1 MKLLRSRFE
10 KKKIVE
16 KALYSFVNISIDY
29 RDLQLIFC
37 HEKKIFNSN
46 EMEKITL
53 SISHHQF
60 SKKAMDKLLQIDFT

>member
-10 KKKIVE
+10 KKKKIVE

-46 EMEKITL
+46 EMEKIT
-53 SISHHQF
+53 IDIPPPVQQESHG
-60 SKKAMDKLLQIDFT
+60 QIITD